1 MAYEINK
8 RIKYY
13 RTKRGIS
20 QRAVADALDLK
31 LSSYSQCERKGQI
44 TAERLKIIAKVLQI
58 DVIYLLTDI
67 EEIPDI
73 DIPDPIDPPI
83 IDPENPH
90 NLTKKEKRFIDKL
103 RSLPK
108 EAQDEVIEQIQEIYK
123 RNRLNRSAK

>member
-13 RTKRGIS
+13 RMKRGIS
-20 QRAVADALDLK
+20 QSTVADALDIK

-44 TAERLKIIAKVLQI
+44 TAERLKIIAKVLKI
-58 DVIYLLTDI
+58 DVINLLTDI

-73 DIPDPIDPPI
+73 TEPIKPPM

-90 NLTKKEKRFIDKL
+90 NLTKKEKRFIDKF

-108 EAQDEVIEQIQEIYK
+108 EAQNEVVEQIQEIYK

>member
-58 DVIYLLTDI
+58 DVINLLTDV

-73 DIPDPIDPPI
+73 SEPDKPPI